1 MAHSASVG
9 SAKRTVDV
17 AGKRLGVKKFGGEFV
32 KAGEIIIR
40 QKGSLF
46 YPGTNTDIGRDF
58 TIFSKVEGFVNFR
71 RMTGHKRGQK
81 YVDVLLKQAPI
92 TENSRPVEKA
102 NPTVK
107 LKQKKEGAG
116 DTVKAP
122 KTKIKAEKIAK
133 PLKTSVKKKTADKK

>member
-17 AGKRLGVKKFGGEFV
+17 AGKRLGVKRFGGEFV

-46 YPGTNTDIGRDF
+46 YPGVNTDVGRDF

-71 RMTGHKRGQK
+71 RMTGHKRGRK
-81 YVDVLLKQAPI
+81 YVDVLLKQASV
-92 TENSRPVEKA
+92 TENSKQTDETNSKVKIPAKKDGSKSKV
-102 NPTVK
+102 TVS
-107 LKQKKEGAG
+107 KKS
-116 DTVKAP
+116 
-122 KTKIKAEKIAK
+122 AEKVEK
-133 PLKTSVKKKTADKK
+133 PLKPVSKKKTTDKK

>member
-58 TIFSKVEGFVNFR
+58 TIFSKVQGIVNFR
-71 RMTGHKRGQK
+71 RMTGYKRGQK
-81 YVDVLLKQAPI
+81 YVDVIVKQAPV
-92 TENSRPVEKA
+92 TENSKPVEKTK
-102 NPTVK
+102 PTVK
-107 LKQKKEGAG
+107 LQVQKEGAG
-116 DTVKAP
+116 NTG
-122 KTKIKAEKIAK
+122 KTKMLAEKVEK
-133 PLKTSVKKKTADKK
+133 PLKKTPAKKKAADKK

>member
-17 AGKRLGVKKFGGEFV
+17 AGKRLGVKRFGGEFV

-46 YPGTNTDIGRDF
+46 YPGVNTDVGRDF

-81 YVDVLLKQAPI
+81 YVDVLLKQVSV
-92 TENSRPVEKA
+92 TENNKQTDETNSK
-102 NPTVK
+102 VK
-107 LKQKKEGAG
+107 IPAKKEGSKSK
-116 DTVKAP
+116 VKVS
-122 KTKIKAEKIAK
+122 KKSAEKVEK
-133 PLKTSVKKKTADKK
+133 PLKPVSKKKTTDKK

>member
-17 AGKRLGVKKFGGEFV
+17 AGKRLGVKRFGGEFV

-46 YPGTNTDIGRDF
+46 YPGVNTDVGRDF

-81 YVDVLLKQAPI
+81 YVDVLLKQVSV
-92 TENSRPVEKA
+92 TENNKQTDETNSK
-102 NPTVK
+102 VK
-107 LKQKKEGAG
+107 IPAQKEGSKSK
-116 DTVKAP
+116 VKVS
-122 KTKIKAEKIAK
+122 KKSAEKVEK
-133 PLKTSVKKKTADKK
+133 PLKPVSKKKTTDKK